1 MDCPNVTYLEL
12 AMFQSS
18 RERESMHSSHLLVHS
33 SKATNNLQQKLQL
46 GIRLTLSN

>member
-18 RERESMHSSHLLVHS
+18 REREREHAQLTFVGALF
-33 SKATNNLQQKLQL
+33 KGYQQLATKIATRN
-46 GIRLTLSN
+46 